1 MVTASDVAQA
11 LGQAK
16 FGTQRN
22 FFQKKCGAPE
32 EQAAFDATLPPL
44 KWGVMYEPV
53 AQALYTASN
62 AGVAVH
68 EFGLLRH
75 PTIPHV
81 GASPDG
87 ITDLGVMLEIKCP
100 WRRRIVE
107 GDVPT
112 QYYYQIQAQLA
123 VCGLTE
129 CDFFECEFSEPPT
142 EGEWERYAVLEEGE
156 GDPGGDPEGEMR
168 EPRERGLFLEMSDGS
183 FVYPPEVAGGQTRA
197 ELAAW
202 HLETARA
209 AFEAARVAAE
219 GASDAAETAEAAEG
233 AVVAPVPPEVRT
245 LHWWT
250 LRRSCTVRVP
260 FDPGFAE
267 DMFGRLETVWARTLE
282 YGGDRAR
289 YLAEVGVPTQKVS
302 GASAVA
308 AGVAASEGPDPWAMP
323 FQTSGYAFQDMGA

>member
-1 MVTASDVAQA
+1 
-11 LGQAK
+11 
-16 FGTQRN
+16 
-22 FFQKKCGAPE
+22 
-32 EQAAFDATLPPL
+32 
-44 KWGVMYEPV
+44 
-53 AQALYTASN
+53 
-62 AGVAVH
+62 
-68 EFGLLRH
+68 
-75 PTIPHV
+75 
-81 GASPDG
+81 
-87 ITDLGVMLEIKCP
+87 MLEIKCP

-129 CDFFECEFSEPPT
+129 CDFFECEFAEPPT
-142 EGEWERYAVLEEGE
+142 EAEWERYAAPEEGE

-197 ELAAW
+197 ELTAW
-202 HLETARA
+202 HLETARVA
-209 AFEAARVAAE
+209 SERASEAAVAAAAAVAAE
-219 GASDAAETAEAAEG
+219 GASEAAMDVEG
-233 AVVAPVPPEVRT
+233 GSVAAVVPQAVPAVPEVRT